1 MSDSLSHWLALREA
15 ADTAARSATLTRAI
29 ADALQL
35 DRPVRILDLGTGTG
49 SNVRYLSPRL
59 PVPQQWLLVDR
70 DPVLLAQSPTPTPGC
85 QIETQRMELGTL
97 DDPEIFSGRHLV
109 TASAL
114 LDLVSQRWLRAL
126 AERCRE
132 RGAAA
137 LFALTY
143 NGCSRCS
150 PEEPEDGAILELFN
164 RHQRTS
170 DRGFGVAAGPDAVD
184 AAAECF
190 AAVGYRVRRE
200 PSDWI
205 LPADGKPIQRLLI
218 EGWAEASLEIRPA
231 EASMIQ
237 CWMSRRLEHVDA
249 GRSRIVVCHEDLA
262 AWLPSMQFIPKSS
275 CVDVALSSQSL

>member
-1 MSDSLSHWLALREA
+1 MSDSLSYWLALREA
-15 ADTAARSATLTRAI
+15 ADTAARSAALTRAI
-29 ADALQL
+29 AEALPV
-35 DRPVRILDLGTGTG
+35 DRPMRILDLGTGTG
-49 SNVRYLSPRL
+49 SNVRYLSRHL
-59 PVPQQWLLVDR
+59 PVPQEWLLVDR
-70 DPVLLAQSPTPTPGC
+70 DPALLAEVPARMTDC
-85 QIETQRMELGTL
+85 HIETRRMELGTV

-114 LDLVSQRWLRAL
+114 LDLVSQRWLFAL
-126 AERCRE
+126 AERCRD

-143 NGCSRCS
+143 NGRSRCS

-170 DRGFGVAAGPDAVD
+170 DKGFGAAAGPGAVD

-190 AAVGYRVRRE
+190 AAVGYHVRRE

-205 LPADGKPIQRLLI
+205 LPADGKPLQRLLI

-237 CWMSRRLEHVDA
+237 RWMSRRLEHVDA

-262 AWLPSMQFIPKSS
+262 AWLPST
-275 CVDVALSSQSL
+275 